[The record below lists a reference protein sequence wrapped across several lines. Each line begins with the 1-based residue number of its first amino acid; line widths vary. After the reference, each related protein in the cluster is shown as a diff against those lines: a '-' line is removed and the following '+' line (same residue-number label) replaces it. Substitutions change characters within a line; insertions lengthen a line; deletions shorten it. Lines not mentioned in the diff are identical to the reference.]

1 MPAGVYTAYKKD
13 GTVYYRSSI
22 THKNKHISLGSF
34 SSENEAA
41 VTYNEACEILSRSD
55 LHIINTELHTTSYSP
70 DMNIPFEK
78 YIILIN
84 FRDNGI
90 YIKTPVYLCK
100 KFFLYFLSPDKT
112 LIFNTDSLFYYSTH
126 KIIARGGYYYVND
139 FGMQTS
145 ILSRYGIRAHSVEGR
160 DYILKMEIHV
170 ITVMKTSVSS
180 TAITV

>member
-78 YIILIN
+78 YIILVN
-84 FRDNGI
+84 FRDNWNI
-90 YIKTPVYLCK
+90 YKDACLPVQK
-100 KFFLYFLSPDKT
+100 VF
-112 LIFNTDSLFYYSTH
+112 SLF
-126 KIIARGGYYYVND
+126 
-139 FGMQTS
+139 
-145 ILSRYGIRAHSVEGR
+145 SV
-160 DYILKMEIHV
+160 
-170 ITVMKTSVSS
+170 T
-180 TAITV
+180 

>member
-90 YIKTPVYLCK
+90 YIKTPVYPVSYTHL
-100 KFFLYFLSPDKT
+100 T
-112 LIFNTDSLFYYSTH
+112 LPT
-126 KIIARGGYYYVND
+126 IA
-139 FGMQTS
+139 
-145 ILSRYGIRAHSVEGR
+145 
-160 DYILKMEIHV
+160 
-170 ITVMKTSVSS
+170 
-180 TAITV
+180 